1 MPSDARPDEPPR
13 KRPPAPLPILPVVE
27 PEPDESGLE
36 GDEDPRAVLLTG
48 ASGKLGRLLRAAW
61 EDRYLVIPLDRHAPD
76 DDPDVIPADLSAWDE
91 DWLAHVDE
99 ADVIVHL
106 AAHSDIDAGW
116 DALTPDTI
124 DGAVH
129 VLHAAAL
136 AGVER
141 VVLAST
147 IRVTGD
153 ANAPDRLAPGSPH
166 AAAKLCV
173 ERLGAGV
180 AAAFGVTV
188 VALRLGWVKP
198 PDAPVPGPGVP
209 WIDADAFVRLA
220 TLAVEAALEPGTFAV
235 VPGVAPEA
243 ALPWSSAD
251 AEAALGAADDA

>member
-1 MPSDARPDEPPR
+1 MSRDSRPDEPAR

-27 PEPDESGLE
+27 PGPDEADLE
-36 GDEDPRAVLLTG
+36 GEEEPRAVLITG
-48 ASGKLGRLLRAAW
+48 AAGKLGRLLRAAW
-61 EDRYLVIPLDRHAPD
+61 DDRYLVIPLDRRTPD
-76 DDPDVIPADLSAWDE
+76 DDPDVIPADLARWDD

-99 ADVIVHL
+99 ADVVVHL
-106 AAHSDIDAGW
+106 AAHSDIEADW

-124 DGAVH
+124 DGTVH

-141 VVLAST
+141 VVIAST
-147 IRVTGD
+147 IKVTGD
-153 ANAPDRLAPGSPH
+153 AAAPERLAPGSPH
-166 AAAKLCV
+166 AAAKLLA
-173 ERLGAGV
+173 ERLGAGT

-198 PDAPVPGPGVP
+198 PDAPAPASGVP

-220 TLAVEAALEPGTFAV
+220 TRAVEAALEPGTFVA

-243 ALPWSSAD
+243 GLPWSTDQAD
-251 AEAALGAADDA
+251 AVLGEAEA